1 MQDATITQEQTSQSL
16 QGRFPS
22 VVTTDDLVFELGKQ
36 IVDKLNKEKL
46 LEGLLKKKQQA
57 ESQIVDIEKIKA
69 DAKKQIAGFQESNR
83 LYEENNRK
91 LDSEI
96 VKLRKEIS
104 GLQSE
109 NTDLKA
115 SLKPKRKLTSKKKA
129 NNV

>member
-1 MQDATITQEQTSQSL
+1 MRDATITKDEQSVS

-57 ESQIVDIEKIKA
+57 ESQIVDIEKIKT

-109 NTDLKA
+109 NADLKA